1 MQTKKGVYNPD
12 FDVKFKTTEQ
22 GEVLTLT
29 LGKALSIT
37 LPFKP
42 IEKLVMEKRREKRNA
57 LNRR

>member
-42 IEKLVMEKRREKRNA
+42 IEKIVMQKRMENKKR
-57 LNRR
+57 